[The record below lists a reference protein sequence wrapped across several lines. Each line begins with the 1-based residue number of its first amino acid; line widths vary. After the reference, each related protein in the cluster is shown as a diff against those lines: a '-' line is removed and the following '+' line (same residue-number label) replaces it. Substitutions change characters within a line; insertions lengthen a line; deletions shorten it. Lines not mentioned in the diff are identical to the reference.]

1 MKNLMLYKSPYI
13 FILVSYFLVPI
24 FHDVLP
30 YATVFRS
37 SDWIALLAIYFAG
50 FLAATPLIYFVVKNE
65 PREPKNKLGWSF
77 RVCGCFIAEMI
88 LLVVV
93 WDKGAVVYPLLA
105 VYIITTFIFVR
116 VKRNDLLFGITILK
130 DKNTGRMYRI
140 IDGKK
145 NLMSE
150 NDVIDISKQGHSF
163 KIREFDSVGINT
175 GITGVGHHSFTDTNF
190 NKTDN
195 HFPDLYVNPTSGL
208 PMNGG
213 MSGLDVA
220 GNSWGTN
227 FNDPANHSAYDPN
240 RGY

>member
-1 MKNLMLYKSPYI
+1 MKNLTLYKSPYI
-13 FILVSYFLVPI
+13 FILVCYLSVPI
-24 FHDVLP
+24 FHDVFP

-37 SDWIALLAIYFAG
+37 SDWFALLAIYFAG
-50 FLAATPLIYFVVKNE
+50 FLAAAPLICFVVKNE
-65 PREPKNKLGWSF
+65 PRVPRNKLGWIV
-77 RVCGCFIAEMI
+77 RVWGCFIAEMF
-88 LLVVV
+88 LLVVA
-93 WDKGAVVYPLLA
+93 WENGAVIYPLLA
-105 VYIITTFIFVR
+105 VYIITTFIVVR
-116 VKRNDLLFGITILK
+116 VKRNDLLFSVTLFK

-150 NDVIDISKQGHSF
+150 NDVIDISNQGHSF
-163 KIREFDSVGINT
+163 KIREFDSVVINT
-175 GITGVGHHSFTDTNF
+175 GITGVGNHSFTDANF